1 MKKKFQNKYGYFTEE
16 GHEYVITDY
25 HTPRPWINVIS
36 NGHYGLV
43 ISQLGGGFSWI
54 DHANLNRITRWQQDL
69 VRDDWGKYFYLRD
82 DKTGEHWSPT
92 VSPVM
97 NEPEKYECC
106 HGIGYTRFSVL
117 YKGIQSELR
126 IFVPFDHNLEIV
138 TLKVINHGK
147 IERELSLF
155 TYLEWCLGAGP
166 DQHREFHKTFLET
179 EFDPDYQVLL
189 SKKRLW
195 EIPSNRGH
203 WNIEW
208 NGTAFTACS
217 ESIDGF
223 EGDKSAFLGNYENLN
238 NPEALMRGNLT
249 GTQGKWNDSVGA
261 LHKKIRLNPGE
272 EKTLH
277 FFLGAEKNVRTI
289 QGHLKKFRKT
299 ENIEFAFTHM
309 QEQWE
314 KLLTPTWVQTPDDAM
329 NILTNKWL
337 KYQTISGRLWARAA
351 YYQQSGAF
359 GFRDQ
364 LQDSLLLLSLKPEL
378 TRKQILYHARHQF
391 EEGKVYH
398 WWHTIT
404 EVGHDAN
411 ASDDL
416 LWLPFVVIH
425 YVKETADWG
434 ILDVTIHYLNTATS
448 DSLLNHC
455 LKAIDCVLNRISP
468 RGLPLILA
476 GDWNDGLSGAG
487 LEEKGESVWLA
498 QFLYYILC
506 NIEPVL
512 EKKQLAERLK
522 RYNKKAESLK
532 KTINSL
538 GWDGQWFWRASKD
551 NGELIGSH
559 NNKEGKI
566 FLNPQTWAVIS
577 QSTNSKRNNQVM
589 NAAEKHLMSNAGPL
603 LLNPAYTAPDKNIG
617 YLSRYAP
624 GTRENGG
631 VYTHAATWSIWAEC
645 ILGRSQKEY
654 EIYKKLCPLYRGQN
668 PDQYW
673 AEPYVTPG
681 NIDGLDSP
689 HQGRGGWTWYTGS
702 SAWLYRMT
710 LERILGIRPDYDGLV
725 IDPCL
730 PEGWKNIF
738 IRRFFRGV
746 FYDISMKSDGSA
758 NACIDKILINGKKT
772 EGNKIPVVFNR
783 KTVAVQV
790 SLQGKK

>member
-1 MKKKFQNKYGYFTEE
+1 MRKKFQNKYGYFTEK

-69 VRDDWGKYFYLRD
+69 VRDDWGKYVYLRD
-82 DKTGEHWSPT
+82 DKTGEFWSPT

-97 NEPEKYECC
+97 KEPEKYICR
-106 HGIGYTRFSVL
+106 HGIGYTTFSVL
-117 YKGIQSELR
+117 YSDIQSEFR
-126 IFVPFDHNLEIV
+126 VFVPFEHNLEIF
-138 TLKVINHGK
+138 TLKLTNQGK
-147 IERELSLF
+147 AVRQLSLF

-179 EFDPDYQVLL
+179 EFDPDFQVLL

-203 WNIEW
+203 WNTRW
-208 NGTAFTACS
+208 NGTAFLACS
-217 ESIDGF
+217 ESIDSF
-223 EGDKSAFLGNYENLN
+223 EGDKTAFLGNYGNIST
-238 NPEALMRGNLT
+238 PEALKRGYLT
-249 GTQGKWNDSVGA
+249 DTQGKWNDSIGA
-261 LHKKIRLNPGE
+261 LHKKIKLDPGE
-272 EKTLH
+272 EISIH

-289 QGHLKKFRKT
+289 RENMTRFRKSK
-299 ENIEFAFTHM
+299 NIESAFMNM

-314 KLLTPTWVQTPDDAM
+314 ALLTPTWIETPDDAM
-329 NILTNKWL
+329 NMVTNKWL

-364 LQDSLLLLSLKPEL
+364 LQDSLLLLSLKPEV

-404 EVGHDAN
+404 EIGHDAN

-425 YVKETADWG
+425 YLKETADWD
-434 ILDVTIHYLNTATS
+434 ILDEKIPYLHTTKS
-448 DSLLNHC
+448 VSLLDHC
-455 LKAIDCVLNRISP
+455 LIAIDCVLDRFST

-476 GDWNDGLSGAG
+476 GDWNDGLSGVG
-487 LEEKGESVWLA
+487 LNGKGESVWLA
-498 QFLYYILC
+498 QFLYFILC
-506 NIEPVL
+506 NSEPVL
-512 EKKQLAERLK
+512 EKKHLTKRLK
-522 RYNKKAESLK
+522 QYKKKGKLLKKA
-532 KTINSL
+532 INRL

-551 NGELIGSH
+551 NGELIGSSH
-559 NNKEGKI
+559 NQEGKI

-577 QSTNSKRNNQVM
+577 QSAESERATKVM
-589 NAAEKHLMSNAGPL
+589 DAVEKHLMSNAGPL
-603 LLNPAYTAPDKNIG
+603 LLNPAYTSPDENIG

-645 ILGRSQKEY
+645 ILGRSQKAY
-654 EIYKKLCPLYRGQN
+654 EIYKKLCPVYQGQK
-668 PDQYW
+668 PDRYW

-681 NIDGLDSP
+681 NIDGPDSP

-710 LERILGIRPDYDGLV
+710 LERILGIRSDYDGLI

-730 PEGWKNIF
+730 PEGWKSIF

-746 FYDISMKSDGSA
+746 FYEITIESDGTVKA
-758 NACIDKILINGKKT
+758 GVDKILVDGKKIKS
-772 EGNKIPVVFNR
+772 NKIPVFSNR
-783 KTVAVQV
+783 KKIKVEI
-790 SLQGKK
+790 SLKE